1 MTLRPW
7 RDLAFAACVMSIL
20 FCSHAAAQALVDEW
34 FSVTTG
40 PAAVLLDPSS
50 SSVVVATV
58 ARGTRV
64 RAQRLQDGWYFV
76 SLPKA
81 ADELAPVSGW
91 VPAAMLTRVKVEMP
105 VGTTGY
111 VEPGLQPV
119 GPPTT
124 SAGRARASWLHDP
137 RFQPD
142 PVETAIQARRDTA
155 VASGAPVTIDTA
167 DRTIGATET
176 TVESAPVATS
186 EMPRVPTNLSVIEY
200 RVLATSKTSTMQKEM
215 QEAADVG
222 FRFGDVM
229 GGNTAFGG
237 SEVVVIMQRGGSPGG
252 FAYRLLATGKTSTMQ
267 KELQDA
273 GDAGFEYCG
282 QTVFTSAFGSKEVVA
297 ILERSGGA
305 ESIVKYEYRLLAA
318 SKTSTIEKELRKAGD
333 QAFEFVGMTVAKTF
347 AGGEE
352 VVAIL
357 RRKR

>member
-1 MTLRPW
+1 MTLKPW
-7 RDLAFAACVMSIL
+7 RDLAFAACVMSIV
-20 FCSHAAAQALVDEW
+20 FCSHAAAQMLVDEW
-34 FSVTTG
+34 FSVRTG

-64 RAQRLQDGWYFV
+64 RAQRLQDGWYLV

-91 VPAAMLTRVKVEMP
+91 VPAAMLTRVKADMP

-111 VEPGLQPV
+111 VEPALQPV
-119 GPPTT
+119 GNPMT
-124 SAGRARASWLHDP
+124 SSERARSSWLHDP
-137 RFQPD
+137 RFQAD
-142 PVETAIQARRDTA
+142 PIETLIQSRRDAA
-155 VASGAPVTIDTA
+155 VAPAAPVTIDA
-167 DRTIGATET
+167 RTIEATGAMAER
-176 TVESAPVATS
+176 APAAMS
-186 EMPRVPTNLSVIEY
+186 EMPRMPTNPSVIEY

-215 QEAADVG
+215 QEAADAG

-252 FAYRLLATGKTSTMQ
+252 FSYRLLATGKTSTMQ
-267 KELQDA
+267 KEMQEA

-282 QTVFTSAFGSKEVVA
+282 QTVFQSAFGGKEVVA

-305 ESIVKYEYRLLAA
+305 ENIVKYEYRLLAA
-318 SKTSTIEKELRKAGD
+318 SKTSTIEKELRQAGD
-333 QAFEFVGMTVAKTF
+333 QAFEFVGMTVARTL

-357 RRKR
+357 RRKL